1 MSLPPR
7 VFPRLWIVVLIC
19 ACGFLYWCDQA
30 RIRRVR
36 EVSAM
41 IEGAPANGMAKG
53 STATG
58 DTTGQRRLI
67 VPGRNERSFDWI
79 AQTQQMFVRHE
90 ARVRHVD
97 YDNAPQGRAVNAASP
112 YRWWLGLVARID
124 QVMSGRPIAASVENA
139 AIWAGPALHFLFL
152 VGGAFFVAWRFGGVA
167 AILFSVGVVT
177 LFPLAG
183 EFLPG
188 MPDDRGLSPLIVIGS
203 LLAVLA
209 GMISANDDEARAKP
223 GWFAAAGVIGG
234 LGLWVDVAAQVP
246 VIAGIAVGGILVS
259 LVARRSRAGT
269 EKKGETVLPWRVWS
283 LAGAATV
290 LVAYLIEYFPAHFDL
305 WRVESVHPFYGLAWI
320 GLGEWLGSFE
330 KWIRTGKYSEKGV
343 RGWIALT
350 VSLLAIASI
359 PLVMWKTGSRAFLV
373 RDLPSLRLTPMDDG
387 AVATS
392 VWAWIAQDGMTAAVW
407 TTVLPVLALVP
418 VGWILFRPATKPRA
432 RFAVALGLG
441 PALVLLGFAT
451 QQLGDWSGFDAVL
464 LAVLVAA
471 FAGRFWIFFSVRNWA
486 WAGVVVGIAILGI
499 TRLLPEKFPEAGG
512 KLTASE
518 SQELIERHLAHWL
531 ARHAGESGAVVYA
544 PPGETATL
552 CFYGGLRGVGTF
564 AAENREGFGASLMI
578 AAAKTME
585 EAQGLLL
592 ARSVRYI
599 VIPSW
604 DPFFDDFAQRYLAK
618 NYSNRTSLLAQ
629 ELRRWNLPPW
639 LRPIPYQI
647 PVAGG
652 FEGQSVLVF
661 EVVDDQSPA
670 VAAGRLAEYLVEI
683 GELDR
688 AIGVAETLRRFPGD
702 VGALV
707 ARAQVQGAKEDG
719 RGVAET
725 LAALQAR
732 LANGADRFL
741 PWDRRVSL
749 AIVLARA
756 NQIDPAREQ
765 LKRCLVEADAKKL
778 RSLTTGSLY
787 GLEVLARAYN
797 MNTPD
802 PTMNEFALSL
812 LPQDLRE
819 RL

>member
-1 MSLPPR
+1 
-7 VFPRLWIVVLIC
+7 
-19 ACGFLYWCDQA
+19 
-30 RIRRVR
+30 
-36 EVSAM
+36 M
-41 IEGAPANGMAKG
+41 IEGVKANEMVRGNA
-53 STATG
+53 STDDAI
-58 DTTGQRRLI
+58 GQRQLI

-97 YDNAPQGRAVNAASP
+97 YDNPPQGRAVNAASP

-124 QVMSGRPIAASVENA
+124 QLISGLPIAASVENA
-139 AIWAGPALHFLFL
+139 AIWADPALHFLL
-152 VGGAFFVAWRFGGVA
+152 LIGGAFFVAWQFGGFA
-167 AILFSVGVVT
+167 AILFSIGVVT

-188 MPDDRGLSPLIVIGS
+188 MPDDRGISHLVVIAS
-203 LLAVLA
+203 LLTLLA
-209 GMISANDDEARAKP
+209 GMISVNEDKAGGKS

-246 VIAGIAVGGILVS
+246 VIAGVFVGGILIS
-259 LVARRSRAGT
+259 LVARRSRS
-269 EKKGETVLPWRVWS
+269 KKAETAEIIFPWRVWS

-290 LVAYLIEYFPAHFDL
+290 LIAYLIEYFPAHFDL
-305 WRVESVHPFYGLAWI
+305 WRVESVHPFYGIAWI
-320 GLGEWLGSFE
+320 GLGECLSRFDQ
-330 KWIRTGKYSEKGV
+330 WIRPGKNSGRGV
-343 RGWIALT
+343 RGWIAMAA
-350 VSLLAIASI
+350 SLLAIASI
-359 PLVMWKTGSRAFLV
+359 PIVMWKTGSRAFLV
-373 RDLPSLRLTPMDDG
+373 RDLSSLRLTSLDES

-392 VWAWIAQDGMTAAVW
+392 VWAWISHEGMNAAVW
-407 TTVLPVLALVP
+407 ASVLPVLALIP
-418 VGWILFRPATKPRA
+418 ITRILFRPETKPQA
-432 RFAVALGLG
+432 RFAVALSLG

-451 QQLGDWSGFDAVL
+451 QQLGDWSGLDAVL
-464 LAVLVAA
+464 LAGIAVA
-471 FAGRFWIFFSVRNWA
+471 FAGRIWFFSPVRGWVGTA
-486 WAGVVVGIAILGI
+486 CVAGVAILGI
-499 TRLLPEKFPEAGG
+499 TRLLPGKLPGSGG

-544 PPGETATL
+544 PPRETATL
-552 CFYGGLRGVGTF
+552 SFYGGLHGVGTF

-604 DPFFDDFAQRYLAK
+604 DPFFDEFAQRYLAK
-618 NYSNRTSLLAQ
+618 NFSNRTSLLAQ

-647 PVAGG
+647 PVSGG

-661 EVVDDQSPA
+661 EVVEEQSPA
-670 VAAGRLAEYLVEI
+670 VAAGRLAEYLVET

-688 AIGVAETLRRFPGD
+688 AVAVAETLRRFPGD

-707 ARAQVQGAKEDG
+707 ARAQVQVAKEDG
-719 RGVAET
+719 SGFAQT

-749 AIVLARA
+749 AVVLARA

-765 LKRCLVEADAKKL
+765 LKRCMAEADGKKL

-787 GLEVLARAYN
+787 GLEILAKAFGLSMR
-797 MNTPD
+797 D
-802 PTMNEFALSL
+802 PALNELALSL
-812 LPQDLRE
+812 LPRDLRE
-819 RL
+819 RLS